1 MALTQVKTT
10 GLADDAVTGAK
21 IADDTVAEANMANDA
36 ISLAELKAGTDGQV
50 ITYDASGNPT
60 AVGPGNDGQVL
71 TSTGAGSPPAF
82 EDLPTS
88 GATINNATENELVTV
103 ASTTT
108 QLDAESTLTYDGNSI
123 SQAIDSN
130 GEGINIKATGNYYPQ
145 LSFNSNRSSNNN
157 TLGYIPALWNNTEVA
172 SISFNAGDDTSNKDN
187 ASIRFNTAS
196 AGSPAEA
203 MRISPDGKLGIGET
217 GPEEQLHITHATA
230 PGLQFEAT
238 SGGPYKSL
246 IKMGGNDMEIRGSS
260 GSMEFY
266 TGNADGDSST
276 KRMVI
281 DSNGVLWHGVTP
293 FGNHFTNRSAYFHKS
308 GSSDW
313 NYISITGGTSGG
325 AGIVFGDSV
334 ENNTGNYESLIAHD
348 NANNSLYLKTAQTA
362 KGLEIKADGDVNVID
377 GNLSFAAGHG
387 IDFSPNSHAGGMTSE
402 LLDDYEEGTFNLS
415 PNLNNVSYTTQQFTY
430 TKIGNVVHF
439 SGRLSYSGASG
450 VSDQLLGLPFLP
462 NGIYVTSSFY
472 VDSGLNIGSED
483 FFTVYTSPT
492 ASRMHMTTQSTATA
506 YQMPGAADFYI
517 AGFYKT
523 NS

>member
-1 MALTQVKTT
+1 MANSLTKIKTNA
-10 GLADDAVTGAK
+10 LADDAVTGAK

-246 IKMGGNDMEIRGSS
+246 IKMGGNDMEIRGSN
-260 GSMEFY
+260 GKIEFY
-266 TGNADGDSST
+266 NGNADGDSGT
-276 KRMVI
+276 LQTQI
-281 DSNGVLWHGVTP
+281 NEHGELQQ
-293 FGNHFTNRSAYFHKS
+293 K
-308 GSSDW
+308 
-313 NYISITGGTSGG
+313 GT
-325 AGIVFGDSV
+325 
-334 ENNTGNYESLIAHD
+334 NTGYPD
-348 NANNSLYLKTAQTA
+348 
-362 KGLEIKADGDVNVID
+362 
-377 GNLSFAAGHG
+377 
-387 IDFSPNSHAGGMTSE
+387 
-402 LLDDYEEGTFNLS
+402 
-415 PNLNNVSYTTQQFTY
+415 
-430 TKIGNVVHF
+430 
-439 SGRLSYSGASG
+439 
-450 VSDQLLGLPFLP
+450 
-462 NGIYVTSSFY
+462 
-472 VDSGLNIGSED
+472 
-483 FFTVYTSPT
+483 PT
-492 ASRMHMTTQSTATA
+492 ASIDISGGFLEIADDTTITMTSVANTGALVDVGTYKRSGGSITYANALFYVTYGSTTVVKLADPRDIFANSDTDDKVCVYKGSNTSGTFTIKNRM
-506 YQMPGAADFYI
+506 GV
-517 AGFYKT
+517 T
-523 NS
+523 NRISVSVIRFSGL